1 MPMWEEEKERCVF
14 EWFVVLLWLLTPFLK
29 AGPDVHLLQSLM
41 TMWEEEKE
49 RCVFKSFVV
58 LLWSLSPFFKAG
70 PDALLNSQMSARLTI
85 QVFR

>member
-1 MPMWEEEKERCVF
+1 
-14 EWFVVLLWLLTPFLK
+14 
-29 AGPDVHLLQSLM
+29 
-41 TMWEEEKE
+41 
-49 RCVFKSFVV
+49 